1 MMLHRVKI
9 LHEMSHHESILHVNH
24 RHESLHR
31 VMNSLLHEVQ
41 MNKNENQMNVILKI
55 EGVSQNVS
63 L

>member
-1 MMLHRVKI
+1 MIHRVKI
-9 LHEMSHHESILHVNH
+9 LHVMSHHESILHVNL
-24 RHESLHR
+24 RHENLRH

-41 MNKNENQMNVILKI
+41 KSKNENQMNVILKI